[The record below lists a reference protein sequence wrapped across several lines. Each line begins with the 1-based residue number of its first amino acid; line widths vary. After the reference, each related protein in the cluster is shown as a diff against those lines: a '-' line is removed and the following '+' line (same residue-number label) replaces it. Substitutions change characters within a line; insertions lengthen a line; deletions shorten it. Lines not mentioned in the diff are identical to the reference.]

1 MTEGPNV
8 LIKRSLSKIES
19 MEVDEDGLHKK
30 ARLLQVGG
38 VSSEE
43 VSDDFKRVALI
54 PMKSV
59 QVNQFSFKSVDNSES
74 SPIFKSKEEV
84 KANYMEKRK
93 QSLED
98 TRNLLPW

>member
-1 MTEGPNV
+1 MEIQGSDGDASTLPATVSQAIEGPNV
-8 LIKRSLSKIES
+8 LIKRSLSEIES
-19 MEVDEDGLHKK
+19 MEVGEYGLHIK

-43 VSDDFKRVALI
+43 ISDDFKRVTLV

-74 SPIFKSKEEV
+74 SPIFKSKE
-84 KANYMEKRK
+84 
-93 QSLED
+93 
-98 TRNLLPW
+98 